1 MPAAT
6 AWMEQTVKRQYPL
19 DPRMVARGYSVNEY
33 GASDDKIVDPKQAL
47 RALRRRLPLFLAAL
61 VATFLAVAIL
71 TFQTI
76 PVYSSSASI
85 IIDPSNDDV
94 LSIDLGSQLTGAAP
108 DSAVVDTEV
117 EIIRSRSLAEKI
129 VRDLKLNENPE
140 FNPLLREPG
149 AVDRLKASI
158 KNTIANFSP
167 SDAQVSAP
175 STATSEEAKA
185 QREMDLVV
193 TTLLN
198 KTSARR
204 IGTTYGIEISAN
216 SHDPELA
223 AEIANAIADQY
234 LVEQLDAK
242 FDATKRQTAWLEDRL
257 SDLRAEVAEA
267 ESVVEAYR
275 SASGLISAGETTIN
289 EQQMADVNGQL
300 IVQRAELAEAE
311 ARLNSVRSMMRQG
324 LGADTSGEALRSPVI
339 SELRRQ
345 QADLARQRNDI
356 QNRYGPR
363 HPEYKRI
370 TTEES
375 NIQAQIDTEVS
386 RIVANLESEVSIS
399 RQRVNSLE
407 GNLNRMRATISDN
420 NRARVRLREME
431 RSADAS
437 RSIYEAF
444 LESFKLSD
452 ESEGMTQADARI
464 LSRAAVPSSPAFPK
478 TTLNLVIGFM
488 LGLLLGVLA
497 VILAESLNNQVNAG
511 SDVEDA
517 FGVPFLGN
525 FPKLTGD
532 AKKNPAEYVVE
543 NPMSSFAE
551 SFRNLRASIM
561 FADLDSTVQTVAITS
576 SQPDEGKTTISYGLG
591 RMSAMSGSKTLVIDG
606 DFRRKQLTE
615 KAGLEPEM
623 GFLECLFGE
632 AKLSQAIV
640 VDPKTS
646 LHILP
651 LTPDRHTPRDV
662 FGSKAFN
669 ALLDRLK
676 EEYELIIIDT
686 GPLLLM
692 AETRVLTSKVDQT
705 VVIARWQKTNRTVL
719 KQTLGILADF
729 RANIAG
735 VVMNQVD
742 LNKYHKHGYG
752 HSGYKAYAKYYSK
765 G

>member
-1 MPAAT
+1 
-6 AWMEQTVKRQYPL
+6 
-19 DPRMVARGYSVNEY
+19 MVSRGYNVNEY
-33 GASDDKIVDPKQAL
+33 GASEDKIVDPKQAL
-47 RALRRRLPLFLAAL
+47 GALRRRLPLFFAAVL
-61 VATFLAVAIL
+61 ATFLTVAIL

-85 IIDPSNDDV
+85 IIDPSDDDV
-94 LSIDLGSQLTGAAP
+94 LSIDLGAQLSGAAP

-129 VRDLKLNENPE
+129 VKKLNLIENPE
-140 FNPLLREPG
+140 FNPNLQEPG
-149 AVDRLKASI
+149 AVDRLKATI
-158 KNTIANFSP
+158 KNTIAGFSP
-167 SDAQVSAP
+167 SNTPDAAP
-175 STATSEEAKA
+175 MDEISEEALA
-185 QREMDLVV
+185 AREMDLVV
-193 TTLLN
+193 GMLLR

-216 SHDPELA
+216 SQDPELA
-223 AEIANAIADQY
+223 AEIANAIANQY

-242 FDATKRQTAWLEDRL
+242 FEATKRRTEWLEERL
-257 SDLRAEVAEA
+257 TDLRAEVAEA

-275 SASGLISAGETTIN
+275 SASGLIASGETTIN
-289 EQQMADVNGQL
+289 EQQMADINGQL
-300 IVQRAELAEAE
+300 IVQRAELSEAE
-311 ARLNSVRSMMRQG
+311 ARLQSVQSMIRQG
-324 LGADTSGEALRSPVI
+324 LGADTSAEALRSPVI
-339 SELRRQ
+339 AELRRQ
-345 QADLARQRNDI
+345 QADLSRQRNDA

-363 HPEYKRI
+363 HPEYIRI

-375 NIQAQIDTEVS
+375 NIQAQIDVEVQ
-386 RIVANLESEVSIS
+386 RIVANLQGEVTIA

-407 GNLNRMRATISDN
+407 NNLNRMRGTISDN
-420 NRARVRLREME
+420 NRARVRLRELE
-431 RSADAS
+431 RNADAS
-437 RSIYEAF
+437 RSIYEGF
-444 LESFKLSD
+444 LENFKMSD
-452 ESEGMTQADARI
+452 DAEGIREADARI
-464 LSRAAVPSSPAFPK
+464 LSRAAVPLAPAFPK
-478 TTLNLVIGFM
+478 TSLNLVIGVV
-488 LGLLLGVLA
+488 LGLMFGVLA
-497 VILAESLNNQVNAG
+497 VILAESMNNQVNSG
-511 SDVEDA
+511 SDIEDT
-517 FGVPFLGN
+517 FGMPFLGN

-532 AKKNPAEYVVE
+532 AKKNPSEYVID
-543 NPMSSFAE
+543 NPLSSYAE

-561 FADLDSTVQTVAITS
+561 FADLDTMVQTVAITS
-576 SQPDEGKTTISYGLG
+576 SQPDEGKTTLTYGLG
-591 RMSAMSGSKTLVIDG
+591 RMSAMSGTKTLVIDG

-615 KAGLEPEM
+615 KAGIEAEM

-669 ALLDRLK
+669 ALLERLK

-692 AETRVLTSKVDQT
+692 AETRVLTSKVDQ
-705 VVIARWQKTNRTVL
+705 VVVVARWQKTNRTVL

-729 RANIAG
+729 RANVAG
-735 VVMNQVD
+735 VVLNQVD
-742 LNKYHKHGYG
+742 LNKYHRHGYG

>member
-1 MPAAT
+1 M
-6 AWMEQTVKRQYPL
+6 KRQYSL
-19 DPRMVARGYSVNEY
+19 DPRMASRGYSVNEY
-33 GASDDKIVDPKQAL
+33 GASEDSIVDPKQAL
-47 RALRRRLPLFLAAL
+47 RALRRRLPLFFAAL
-61 VATFLAVAIL
+61 LATFLTVAIL

-76 PVYSSSASI
+76 PVYSTSASI
-85 IIDPSNDDV
+85 IIDPSDDDV

-129 VRDLKLNENPE
+129 VVELNLIENPE
-140 FNPLLREPG
+140 FNPNLQEPG

-158 KNTIANFSP
+158 KNTISGFISSNP
-167 SDAQVSAP
+167 NEP
-175 STATSEEAKA
+175 NATDELSEEAKA
-185 QREMDLVV
+185 AREMDLVV
-193 TTLLN
+193 TMLLR

-216 SHDPELA
+216 SQDPELA
-223 AEIANAIADQY
+223 AIIANAISDQY

-242 FDATKRQTAWLEDRL
+242 FDATKRRTEWLEERL
-257 SDLRAEVAEA
+257 TDLRAEVSEA

-275 SASGLISAGETTIN
+275 SASGLISTGETTIN
-289 EQQMADVNGQL
+289 EQQMADINGQL

-311 ARLNSVRSMMRQG
+311 ARLQSVRSLISQG
-324 LGADTSGEALRSPVI
+324 LGADTSAEALRSPVI
-339 SELRRQ
+339 AELRRQ
-345 QADLARQRNDI
+345 QADLARQRNDA

-363 HPEYKRI
+363 HPEYIRI
-370 TTEES
+370 TTEET
-375 NIQAQIDTEVS
+375 NIQAQIDVEVQ
-386 RIVANLESEVSIS
+386 RIVANLEGEVSIA
-399 RQRVNSLE
+399 RQRVSSLE
-407 GNLNRMRATISDN
+407 NNLNRMRGTIADN
-420 NRARVRLREME
+420 NRARVRLRELE
-431 RSADAS
+431 RNADAS
-437 RSIYEAF
+437 RSIYEEF
-444 LESFKLSD
+444 LENFKLSD
-452 ESEGMTQADARI
+452 EADGIKEADARI
-464 LSRAAVPSSPAFPK
+464 LSRAAVPLAPAFPK
-478 TTLNLVIGFM
+478 TTLNLLIGIV
-488 LGLLLGVLA
+488 LGLMFGVLA

-511 SDVEDA
+511 SDVEEA
-517 FGVPFLGN
+517 FGLPFLGN
-525 FPKLTGD
+525 FPKLSGD
-532 AKKNPAEYVVE
+532 AKKNPSEYVID
-543 NPMSSFAE
+543 NPLSSYAE

-561 FADLDSTVQTVAITS
+561 FADLDSTVKTVAITS
-576 SQPDEGKTTISYGLG
+576 SQPDEGKTTLTFGLG
-591 RMSAMSGSKTLVIDG
+591 RMSAMSGTKTLVIDG

-615 KAGLEPEM
+615 KAGIEAEM

-669 ALLDRLK
+669 ALLERLK

-692 AETRVLTSKVDQT
+692 AETRVLTSKVDQ
-705 VVIARWQKTNRTVL
+705 VVVVARWQKTNRTVL

-735 VVMNQVD
+735 VVLNQVD
-742 LNKYHKHGYG
+742 LNKYHRHGYG

>member
-1 MPAAT
+1 
-6 AWMEQTVKRQYPL
+6 
-19 DPRMVARGYSVNEY
+19 MVSRGYNVNEY
-33 GASDDKIVDPKQAL
+33 GASEDKIVDPKQAL
-47 RALRRRLPLFLAAL
+47 GALRRRLPLFFAAVL
-61 VATFLAVAIL
+61 ATFLTVAIL

-85 IIDPSNDDV
+85 IIDPSDDDV
-94 LSIDLGSQLTGAAP
+94 LSIDLGAQLSGAAP

-129 VRDLKLNENPE
+129 VKKLNLVENPE
-140 FNPLLREPG
+140 FNPNLQEPG
-149 AVDRLKASI
+149 AVDRLKATI
-158 KNTIANFSP
+158 KNTIAGFSP
-167 SDAQVSAP
+167 SNTPDAAP
-175 STATSEEAKA
+175 MDEISEEALA
-185 QREMDLVV
+185 AREMDLVV
-193 TTLLN
+193 GMLLR

-216 SHDPELA
+216 SQDPELA
-223 AEIANAIADQY
+223 AEIANAIANQY

-242 FDATKRQTAWLEDRL
+242 FEATKRRTEWLEERL
-257 SDLRAEVAEA
+257 TDLRAEVAEA

-275 SASGLISAGETTIN
+275 SASGLIASGETTIN
-289 EQQMADVNGQL
+289 EQQMADINGQL
-300 IVQRAELAEAE
+300 IVQRAELSEAE
-311 ARLNSVRSMMRQG
+311 ARLQSVQSMIRQG
-324 LGADTSGEALRSPVI
+324 LGADTSAEALRSPVI
-339 SELRRQ
+339 AELRRQ
-345 QADLARQRNDI
+345 QADLARQRNDA

-363 HPEYKRI
+363 HPEYIRI

-375 NIQAQIDTEVS
+375 NIQAQIDVEVQ
-386 RIVANLESEVSIS
+386 RIVANLQGEVTIA

-407 GNLNRMRATISDN
+407 NNLNRMRGTISDN
-420 NRARVRLREME
+420 NRARVRLRELE
-431 RSADAS
+431 RNADAS
-437 RSIYEAF
+437 RSIYEGF
-444 LESFKLSD
+444 LENFKMSD
-452 ESEGMTQADARI
+452 DAEGIREADARI
-464 LSRAAVPSSPAFPK
+464 LSRAAVPLAPAFPK
-478 TTLNLVIGFM
+478 TSLNLVIGVV
-488 LGLLLGVLA
+488 LGLMFGVLA
-497 VILAESLNNQVNAG
+497 VILAESMNNQVNSG
-511 SDVEDA
+511 SDIEDT
-517 FGVPFLGN
+517 FGMPFLGN

-532 AKKNPAEYVVE
+532 AKKNPSEYVID
-543 NPMSSFAE
+543 NPLSSYAE

-561 FADLDSTVQTVAITS
+561 FADLDTMVQTVAITS
-576 SQPDEGKTTISYGLG
+576 SQPDEGKTTLTYGLG
-591 RMSAMSGSKTLVIDG
+591 RMSAMSGTKTLVIDG

-615 KAGLEPEM
+615 KAGIEAEM

-669 ALLDRLK
+669 ALLERLK

-692 AETRVLTSKVDQT
+692 AETRVLTSKVDQ
-705 VVIARWQKTNRTVL
+705 VVVVARWQKTNRTVL

-729 RANIAG
+729 RANVAG
-735 VVMNQVD
+735 VVLNQVD
-742 LNKYHKHGYG
+742 LNKYHRHGYG